1 MYGEFAQV
9 YDRLM
14 DDVDYDAWAAHYA
27 HLMGLCARPVKR
39 VAECACGTGSLTVRL
54 ARMGY
59 EMTGLDLSQAMLERA
74 AEKARHAGVR
84 VTLARQDMR
93 GLTLG
98 RRVDAVL
105 CTCDGVNYLTGE
117 GDAAAFFRAAYAA
130 LRPGGGLFFDVSTAH
145 KLRDVL
151 GDAFFGEERDDVC
164 YLWQSRYDAAAR
176 VAEMDV
182 TFFVREADGRY
193 RRFRELHRQRAY
205 ETEELEAALRA
216 GGFCG
221 VRIYGGQT
229 LQAPCAQDERIHLAA
244 FRPPETEEESV

>member
-27 HLMGLCARPVKR
+27 HLMGLCARPVRR

-117 GDAAAFFRAAYAA
+117 GDAAAFFRAAS
-130 LRPGGGLFFDVSTAH
+130 VSAT
-145 KLRDVL
+145 
-151 GDAFFGEERDDVC
+151 
-164 YLWQSRYDAAAR
+164 AAA
-176 VAEMDV
+176 V
-182 TFFVREADGRY
+182 TAGS
-193 RRFRELHRQRAY
+193 
-205 ETEELEAALRA
+205 A
-216 GGFCG
+216 GGRLP
-221 VRIYGGQT
+221 VT
-229 LQAPCAQDERIHLAA
+229 AA
-244 FRPPETEEESV
+244 TFAAASDGETPNTFSTSFRPSPAPH